1 MNTMELQLAWRNIW
15 RNPRRTVIIMV
26 AVIIG
31 VWTMIALTSLMRG
44 MVTDMFENGISTL
57 TGDIKIYPAGYHDDP
72 SIEYRI
78 DDPDSVMSTI
88 AKILSPDSKYAARV
102 RVNAIASNARHSI
115 GLSLVGIDPEQ
126 EKGVSFIG
134 NGVVDGR
141 MISEDDN
148 NAIVIGQAL
157 LEKFDTRIGRK
168 LILMSQ
174 DSQNEI
180 ASRAYKIVGVFR
192 AKLASTEK
200 QFVFVS
206 KSSVQAMLRI
216 DNGVSEISIVTG
228 VHEKSEPV
236 AEHIGAALNDVGL
249 EIYTWKDLLPMLKS
263 YMEIFDGFVVL
274 WYLVIFVALAFG
286 IVNTMLMA
294 VFERMREFGLLKALG
309 MKPGLILRSVLI
321 ESGII
326 LIMGVFV
333 GNLLALGSVM
343 IIAATGID
351 LSALATG
358 LEYVGVSSII
368 YPEIVWKDVF
378 LANGVILVL
387 GLAVSTYPAVKAS
400 RITPIEAMAH
410 T

>member
-1 MNTMELQLAWRNIW
+1 MELQLAWRNIW
-15 RNPRRTVIIMV
+15 RNPRRTVIIMI

-31 VWTMIALTSLMRG
+31 VWTMVALTSLMRG
-44 MVTDMFENGISTL
+44 IVNDMLENGISTL
-57 TGDIKIYPAGYHDDP
+57 TGDIKLYASGYHNDP

-78 DDPDSVMSTI
+78 DDPNSVISKI
-88 AKILSPDSKYAARV
+88 AKTLPVDSKYAARV

-115 GLSLVGIDPEQ
+115 GLTLVGIDPDQ

-157 LEKFDTRIGRK
+157 LEKFETRIGRK

-174 DSQNEI
+174 NSQNEI
-180 ASRAYKIVGVFR
+180 VSKAFKIVGVFR

-200 QFVFVS
+200 QFVFVNKHS
-206 KSSVQAMLRI
+206 AQKMLGI
-216 DNGVSEISIVTG
+216 GNGISEISVVINDHGKFEQTSQG
-228 VHEKSEPV
+228 IAEILKDSDIEVH
-236 AEHIGAALNDVGL
+236 
-249 EIYTWKDLLPMLKS
+249 TWKDLLPMLTA
-263 YMEIFDGFVVL
+263 YMEIFNGFIVL
-274 WYLVIFVALAFG
+274 WYLVVFVAMAFG

-309 MKPGLILRSVLI
+309 MKPMLILRSVLI

-326 LIMGVFV
+326 LIMGAIA
-333 GNLLALGSVM
+333 GNLLAFGSVM
-343 IIAATGID
+343 MIAATGID
-351 LSALATG
+351 LSALSSG
-358 LEYVGVSSII
+358 FEYVGMSSVI
-368 YPEIVWKDVF
+368 YPEIFLKDVF
-378 LANGVILVL
+378 LANVVVLIL

-400 RITPIEAMAH
+400 RITPVEAMAH